1 MASIQRWIA
10 AIFIF
15 GSPGLAILILLV
27 AAPRLTSDRP
37 RARHATCAPTFINRR
52 DYKQ

>member
-1 MASIQRWIA
+1 MAAIQRWIA

-37 RARHATCAPTFINRR
+37 GRGMRRAHRLH
-52 DYKQ
+52 